1 MSKMDKSLEEID
13 IVKLL
18 LFLLIF
24 VIISMVLI
32 FALIVPDIKTYKQ
45 AKAEHRSQFM
55 TTSRVENILSEKEK
69 ELKQLSSD
77 NRKILNAF
85 TNTFD
90 ENRFIKYTTQFFDDV
105 TLARVKKEEVPQEGG
120 FVMYELN
127 VTSSL
132 KSPNNFYE
140 FLEGLNRYESIVKA
154 DFPIEMKTEE
164 GKIRSHFNIKVY
176 ELDRS
181 K

>member
-1 MSKMDKSLEEID
+1 MSKIDKSLEEID

-24 VIISMVLI
+24 VVISMVLI
-32 FALIVPDIKTYKQ
+32 FALIVPDIKMFKQ
-45 AKAEHRSQFM
+45 AKAEHRSQYM

-77 NRKILNAF
+77 NRKVLDAF
-85 TNTFD
+85 ANTFD
-90 ENRFIKYTTQFFDDV
+90 ESRFIRYTMQFFDDV
-105 TLARVKKEEVPQEGG
+105 TLAKIKKEDTPQEGE

-140 FLEGLNRYESIVKA
+140 FLEGLNRYENIVKA
-154 DFPIEMKTEE
+154 DFPIEMKTHD

-176 ELDRS
+176 ELD
-181 K
+181 KTP